1 MVVSICPIR
10 QPVGATNLSS
20 SHLTEVLQFNHAD
33 LDKDQQENREFW
45 CLCAAF
51 FLVYPADA
59 YFFSCSIVKC

>member
-33 LDKDQQENREFW
+33 LDRDQQENREFW

-51 FLVYPADA
+51 FWCIQLMLI
-59 YFFSCSIVKC
+59 FFSLAVL